1 VPGEVLVAESR
12 AACAPAVSG
21 GPALLL
27 DGERCRLYSIPTRN
41 ARSRGGAFSVGCLA
55 DLALLSDFLTLP
67 LRKEKP
73 SLLSQTAPLLPCR
86 FVVTRRRHAGRSPR
100 IM

>member
-1 VPGEVLVAESR
+1 VPGEMLVTESR

-41 ARSRGGAFSVGCLA
+41 ARSRGGAFSVDCLA
-55 DLALLSDFLTLP
+55 DLALLSDVLTLP
-67 LRKEKP
+67 LRKEK
-73 SLLSQTAPLLPCR
+73 A
-86 FVVTRRRHAGRSPR
+86 
-100 IM
+100 